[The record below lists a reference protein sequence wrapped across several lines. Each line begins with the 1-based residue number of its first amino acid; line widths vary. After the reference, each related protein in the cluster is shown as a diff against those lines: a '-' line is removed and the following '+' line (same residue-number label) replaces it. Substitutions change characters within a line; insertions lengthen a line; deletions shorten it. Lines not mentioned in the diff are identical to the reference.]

1 MYTTL
6 NYKLILHFLIITS
19 LSRISIKCGKERITL
34 FLKGICHHQI
44 MCERVFK
51 CLCGLFEAFE
61 AKHDITNFNTRYLL
75 TQTSLRVNMRRGK
88 PATGTS
94 LKSELR
100 KHCHDKQRIRCWI
113 RSRFG
118 ADLKTGTTVNGP
130 EHQQFLHNHGRPQ
143 KECRKT
149 KHMDMVDT

>member
-34 FLKGICHHQI
+34 FSQRHLSSADHAEC
-44 MCERVFK
+44 MFK
-51 CLCGLFEAFE
+51 WLCGLFEAFE
-61 AKHDITNFNTRYLL
+61 AKHDIINFNTHYLL
-75 TQTSLRVNMRRGK
+75 TQSSLRVSIQRK
-88 PATGTS
+88 ASPWTS

-100 KHCHDKQRIRCWI
+100 KHCHDKLRILCWI
-113 RSRFG
+113 RSLFG
-118 ADLKTGTTVNGP
+118 TDLKTGITVNGP
-130 EHQQFLHNHGRPQ
+130 EHQQFLHNHGRLQ
-143 KECRKT
+143 KERKKT